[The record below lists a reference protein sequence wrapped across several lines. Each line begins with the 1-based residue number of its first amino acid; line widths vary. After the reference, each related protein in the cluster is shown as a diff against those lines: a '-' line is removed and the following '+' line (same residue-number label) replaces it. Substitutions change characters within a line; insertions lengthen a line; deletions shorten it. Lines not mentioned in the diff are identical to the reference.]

1 MNQSVAGFH
10 HSERGLLS
18 FNLSVLDG
26 FLDFLLFWGVFSLTS
41 SGSIISTLHLIRR
54 RIFVST
60 GHTFKHISTTHATD
74 VLWNQDQSPY
84 INFKTHIFLNLSILL
99 CVISL
104 RQCALTFQ
112 QDWRFVVETH
122 LPTSHRHSSCSL
134 SGLSL
139 SSNLLALLQSISLLM
154 LLSTTFLYLLI
165 CLCLFLSE
173 Q

>member
-18 FNLSVLDG
+18 FNLCVLDG

-60 GHTFKHISTTHATD
+60 GHTFKHIITTHATD

-84 INFKTHIFLNLSILL
+84 INSKIQLFFKSM

-112 QDWRFVVETH
+112 QDRRLVVETH
-122 LPTSHRHSSCSL
+122 LPTTHRYSSYSL

-139 SSNLLALLQSISLLM
+139 SSNLLALLQPISLLM

>member
-18 FNLSVLDG
+18 FNLCVLDG
-26 FLDFLLFWGVFSLTS
+26 FLDFLLYWGVFSLTS

-54 RIFVST
+54 RILFQL
-60 GHTFKHISTTHATD
+60 ATP
-74 VLWNQDQSPY
+74 LS
-84 INFKTHIFLNLSILL
+84 IFLQYVLLMSCETKTNLPTSTLKLFFFNLSILL

-104 RQCALTFQ
+104 RQCALTFP

-122 LPTSHRHSSCSL
+122 LPSTHRHSSCSL

-139 SSNLLALLQSISLLM
+139 SSNLLQSTSLLM

>member
-18 FNLSVLDG
+18 FNLCVLDG
-26 FLDFLLFWGVFSLTS
+26 FLDFLLYWGVFSLTS

-60 GHTFKHISTTHATD
+60 GHTFKHIITICATD

-84 INFKTHIFLNLSILL
+84 INFKTLFFNLSILL

-104 RQCALTFQ
+104 RQCALTFP

-122 LPTSHRHSSCSL
+122 LPSTHRHSSCSL

-139 SSNLLALLQSISLLM
+139 SSNLLQSTSLLM

>member
-18 FNLSVLDG
+18 FNLCVLDG
-26 FLDFLLFWGVFSLTS
+26 FLDFLLYWGVFSLTS

-54 RIFVST
+54 RILFQLATPLSIFLQYVLLMSCETKTNLPTST
-60 GHTFKHISTTHATD
+60 LKLF
-74 VLWNQDQSPY
+74 
-84 INFKTHIFLNLSILL
+84 FLNLSILL

-122 LPTSHRHSSCSL
+122 LPSTDRHSSCSL

-139 SSNLLALLQSISLLM
+139 SSNLLQSISLLM